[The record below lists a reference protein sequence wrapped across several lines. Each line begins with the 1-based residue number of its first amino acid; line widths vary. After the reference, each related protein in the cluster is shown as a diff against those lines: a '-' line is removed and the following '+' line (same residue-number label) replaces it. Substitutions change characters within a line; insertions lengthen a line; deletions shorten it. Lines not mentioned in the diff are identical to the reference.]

1 MPEEQDVVN
10 RLNGVLQFNISK
22 DGKIVS
28 VWSKKF
34 NFFIN
39 NFNFFKTLAMDFT
52 RAINDIIYPGE
63 PLSKSNCILT
73 ISDDD
78 LLKLMLNK
86 LNPQKVCRLK
96 VYKFNLM
103 LI

>member
-10 RLNGVLQFNISK
+10 RLNGVLQFNILK

-28 VWSKKF
+28 VWSKKLNF
-34 NFFIN
+34 FFIN
-39 NFNFFKTLAMDFT
+39 NFNFLKTLAMDFT
-52 RAINDIIYPGE
+52 RSIDDIIYPGE

-73 ISDDD
+73 ICDDD

-96 VYKFNLM
+96 VYKFY